1 MELNR
6 KQKILKLII
15 EDFIRYAEPVG
26 SNYLLNK
33 YKLPYSSATIRNE
46 MADLEKDGFLEK
58 THIASGR
65 VPTTKAYKYYVE
77 TLRKNKI
84 DEKSKQE
91 IQSIFNSSKSIED
104 VVKESCRILSSLTNL
119 TSVLIGPNSNSET
132 LLNIKLVPI
141 NQNSCSAIF
150 ITDTG
155 YVEHKTFI
163 LEEDVSLNDLM
174 KCIEML
180 DKRLKGT
187 KITDLVDKLESLKP
201 IFIEYISDYNY
212 LYTSLLKTFSEFAKE
227 RSSFYGK
234 ENMLSQPE
242 FKDDVNELKKIF
254 DFFSNPDKLSN
265 FLASTDR
272 SLILDASEVSDEFKD
287 IAIIS
292 KDIETNGASLGKI
305 AIIGP
310 KRMDYGNVLSMLE
323 YTINELIKHLESFYD
338 DK

>member
-46 MADLEKDGFLEK
+46 MAELEKDGLLEK

-65 VPTTKAYKYYVE
+65 VPTSKAYKYYVE
-77 TLRKNKI
+77 TLKKTKI
-84 DEKSKQE
+84 DEKSKKE
-91 IQSIFNSSKSIED
+91 IQSIFNSSSSIED

-119 TSVLIGPNSNSET
+119 TSVLIGPDSNDET
-132 LLNIKLVPI
+132 LLNIQLVPI
-141 NQNSCSAIF
+141 NQNSCSALF
-150 ITDTG
+150 ITNTG

-163 LEEDVSLNDLM
+163 LEEDVSLCDIK

-187 KITDLVDKLESLKP
+187 KINDLVEKLESLKP
-201 IFIEYISDYNY
+201 IFIEYINDYNY
-212 LYTSLLKTFSEFAKE
+212 LYTSLLKTFTEFAKD

-242 FKDDVNELKKIF
+242 FKDDADELKKLF
-254 DFFSNPDKLSN
+254 DFFSNPDKISN
-265 FLASTDR
+265 LIASSNK
-272 SLILDASEVSDEFKD
+272 SLIVDASEVGEEFKD
-287 IAIIS
+287 ITIIS
-292 KDIETNGASLGKI
+292 KDIESKGSSLGKI

-310 KRMDYGNVLSMLE
+310 KRMDYNNVLSMLE
-323 YTINELIKHLESFYD
+323 YTINELIKHLENFND
-338 DK
+338 EE